1 VVRSWTVADFAL
13 AWLAGYAGTFL
24 FYAAGTALGTGDG
37 LIVMGLAGQYVGNL
51 GSLWLLSRRK
61 TERDLGLSIEPRDL
75 RYVALGIVLQI
86 AIAILISPLARL
98 LFPDGAPPQL
108 VAEAIGDPDASTFLK
123 LTLFSAAVLI
133 APLTEEL
140 LFRGALLKA
149 FQRRGRWLAVVA
161 SAMVFAGVHLLG
173 VDADRLL
180 ASAAVVMPPIFILGI
195 ILAWLTIREN
205 RLGPAIFLHSGWNLL
220 AAVVLLLP
228 AEVLDQV
235 TNSAG

>member
-13 AWLAGYAGTFL
+13 AWLAGYAGTLL
-24 FYAAGTALGTGDG
+24 FYAAGTALGMGDG
-37 LIVMGLAGQYVGNL
+37 LILMGLTGRYVGNL

-61 TERDLGLSIEPRDL
+61 TEPDLGLSIEPRDL

-98 LFPDGAPPQL
+98 LIPDGAPPQL
-108 VAEAIGDPDASTFLK
+108 VTEAIGDPDASTLLK
-123 LTLFSAAVLI
+123 LSLSSAAVMI

-149 FQRRGRWLAVVA
+149 LQRRGRRLAVVA

-173 VDADRLL
+173 VDFDRFL
-180 ASAAVVMPPIFILGI
+180 ASAALVLPPIFLLGLV
-195 ILAWLTIREN
+195 LAWLTIREG
-205 RLGPAIFLHSGWNLL
+205 RLGPAIFLHSGWNLV

-228 AEVLDQV
+228 PEVLGQV
-235 TNSAG
+235 TNAAG